1 MDFIEENENEKIID
15 ELTKSIVK
23 QLSHMKKDDN
33 SSIHLEGTTLQL
45 LILSLFHTKID
56 HKERINQ
63 AEMED
68 TVIPDEMIEQF
79 NNMMNKNKVL
89 YEEIINILKANIN

>member
-1 MDFIEENENEKIID
+1 MDFNEEIEKEKIID

-23 QLSHMKKDDN
+23 QLSHIKKDDN

-45 LILSLFHTKID
+45 LILSLIYSKID
-56 HKERINQ
+56 QKERIGQ

-68 TVIPDEMIEQF
+68 LVITDEMIEQF